1 MILVIKKLL
10 NEFSEDVIRLFV
22 QKNADYYI
30 AKWKKMAAKDSKVS
44 WNWAAFLVGALWMGY
59 RKMYLYA
66 FIYMLLMLTTYIPI
80 LGFILAL
87 VYWIGIGVLANYI
100 YGKFTYEKLKK
111 LKEESSSEE
120 EFKNKVAAAGGVSV
134 AGVFLV
140 ILMGLVIST
149 LFIAVVMSLASQY
162 QYTSF

>member
-1 MILVIKKLL
+1 MLIKKLL
-10 NEFSEDVIRLFV
+10 EEFSEDVLRLFV

-44 WNWAAFLVGALWMGY
+44 WNWAAFLAGALWMGY

-87 VYWIGIGVLANYI
+87 VYWIGLGVLANYL
-100 YGKFTYEKLKK
+100 YGKFTYDKLVQ
-111 LKEESSSEE
+111 LKAESSSEE

-140 ILMGLVIST
+140 ILMGIGIT
-149 LFIAVVMSLASQY
+149 AVFMAILMSLMSQY
-162 QYTSF
+162 QNTGF